1 MGEVQIAKV
10 RYTHDAIIDEIL
22 VDPSI
27 SQNELAKRF
36 GFTAAWMSIIV
47 NSDAFQNRLAERKG
61 ELIDPKIT
69 ASIEQRLESLA
80 KFSLDRLLERVESSV
95 PLKPMELVAMAK
107 LGAGDRANRPAGPPV
122 STNLYVVNL
131 PPVAQ
136 NSSEWLSSARRPPG
150 VSQIPQKVDGGFTPF
165 VELPKE
171 PTEGRGPPVPCE
183 VLDPYGYPKSI
194 LFDLKEEGQP

>member
-80 KFSLDRLLERVESSV
+80 KFSLDRLLERVESAV

-107 LGAGDRANRPAGPPV
+107 LGAGDRANRPAGPPA

-136 NSSEWLSSARRPPG
+136 NSSEWLSSARRPPT
-150 VSQIPQKVDGGFTPF
+150 TP
-165 VELPKE
+165 
-171 PTEGRGPPVPCE
+171 R
-183 VLDPYGYPKSI
+183 
-194 LFDLKEEGQP
+194 